1 MSVKRTLRHSTAK
14 SSEKKDG
21 RIMNGLNIFLSV
33 LILLSAVLTVPC
45 YIKQYQK
52 NKTASNLTKE
62 LQNEINIGTRLRIE
76 YEIRSDYKTIED
88 YVSNNLSMKKVD
100 NYQIEYLMRETGNV
114 SVVVYDEDDDGNFL
128 TDLARTFSAITE
140 FFR

>member
-1 MSVKRTLRHSTAK
+1 MSVKRTLRHGTAK

>member
-1 MSVKRTLRHSTAK
+1 
-14 SSEKKDG
+14 
-21 RIMNGLNIFLSV
+21 MNGLNIFLSV